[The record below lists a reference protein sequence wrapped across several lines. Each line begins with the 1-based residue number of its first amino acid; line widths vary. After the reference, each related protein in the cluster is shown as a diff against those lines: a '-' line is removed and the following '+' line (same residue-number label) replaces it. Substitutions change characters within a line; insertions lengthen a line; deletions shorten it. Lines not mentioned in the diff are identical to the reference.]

1 MSPRVGVAASF
12 TCDPLR
18 RWLEFWLS
26 ELGLRVDLTFAGYAQ
41 LGQELNRP
49 AAYRGA
55 DGCVALLNF
64 ADWQRTTPL
73 AFDAQRFER
82 DLDLLCEA
90 IRAALPQLSGRLV
103 LLLCPARPVGGGA
116 ERADAFSSATAR
128 LKETARRE
136 PRLSVLS
143 ASELAAWYPVA
154 APHDRTA
161 DELGHVPYSEPMW
174 CALGAAVARLL
185 LPSLAP
191 PLKCVVVDCDYT
203 LWHHAVGEVGAEGVV
218 VEPRHRELQERLL
231 ALREAGVLICLC
243 SKNEPASVDQVLAR
257 GVMPLRS
264 EHVSAARVAPLLCK
278 ARAVAELAAELGL
291 AQERLLLL
299 GLQRRDSSS

>member
-1 MSPRVGVAASF
+1 MPPGSARVGVAASF

-18 RWLEFWLS
+18 RWLDFWLS
-26 ELGLRVDLTFAGYAQ
+26 ELGLRVELAFAGYAQ

-49 AAYRGA
+49 VALRGA

-90 IRAALPQLSGRLV
+90 IRVALPQLSGRLV

-143 ASELAAWYPVA
+143 AAELAAWYPVA

-218 VEPRHRELQERLL
+218 VEPHHLALQARLL
-231 ALREAGVLICLC
+231 ALRACGVLLCLC
-243 SKNEPASVDQVLAR
+243 SKNAPQVT
-257 GVMPLRS
+257 
-264 EHVSAARVAPLLCK
+264 
-278 ARAVAELAAELGL
+278 
-291 AQERLLLL
+291 
-299 GLQRRDSSS
+299 